1 MNHRASTRF
10 WEAYDALPDR
20 VRERADQAFA
30 LLRRDSRHPSL
41 RFKKVAD
48 FWSVRVD
55 RDFRALGIEDA
66 DGIVWIWIGSHA
78 DYERL
83 IG

>member
-1 MNHRASTRF
+1 MMLF
-10 WEAYDALPDR
+10 PDR
-20 VRERADQAFA
+20 VRERADRAFA
-30 LLRRDSRHPSL
+30 LLRRDPRHPSL

-48 FWSVRVD
+48 FWSVRIN